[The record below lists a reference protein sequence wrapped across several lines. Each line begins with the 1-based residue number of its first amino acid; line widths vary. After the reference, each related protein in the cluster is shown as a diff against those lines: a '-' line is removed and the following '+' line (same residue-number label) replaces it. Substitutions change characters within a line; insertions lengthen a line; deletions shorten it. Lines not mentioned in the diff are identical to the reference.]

1 MNKCL
6 IDCKRL
12 NVLCYRSDLRTKF
25 SSINGLF
32 RKFNVPSVWLKYPH
46 EAMLSY
52 CLVE

>member
-12 NVLCYRSDLRTKF
+12 NVLCCCLDLCIKF
-25 SSINGLF
+25 FSINGLF
-32 RKFNVPSVWLKYPH
+32 RKFNVLSVWLKYFY
-46 EAMLSY
+46 EVMLFN